1 MGYLSAKIEWGLLSP
16 STAKFR
22 EGSMTTLTHSIDLD
36 DLLLDGELDERSAA
50 ALGLLLQQGGGDGGA
65 GSAAVL
71 ASQHHHGDKV
81 LQLGRTCSY

>member
-1 MGYLSAKIEWGLLSP
+1 MQYHLFYSTILSIP
-16 STAKFR
+16 NCV
-22 EGSMTTLTHSIDLD
+22 DLD

-71 ASQHHHGDKV
+71 ASQHHHGYK
-81 LQLGRTCSY
+81 